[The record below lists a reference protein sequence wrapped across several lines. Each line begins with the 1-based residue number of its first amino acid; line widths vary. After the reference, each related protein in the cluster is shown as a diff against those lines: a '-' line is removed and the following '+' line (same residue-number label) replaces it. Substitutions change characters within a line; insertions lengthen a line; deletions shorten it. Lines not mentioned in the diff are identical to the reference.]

1 MTTGS
6 IVSDERRPSI
16 SPMLAKALFDRSL
29 DIILITDRRG
39 RFIDIGPSSL
49 TVLGYRPE
57 EMIGQTGMRFI
68 HPDDLER
75 TRDEMRQARRG
86 QEMQNFESRYVHK
99 NGSIVSLAWNGVWSE
114 SEELHFFIG
123 RDVTAAK
130 LVERLKNEFVATVSH
145 ELRTPLTSIVGALG
159 LLATQ
164 HAATLPVP
172 ATRLLAIAQANC
184 QRLLRLVGGILD
196 MDKVESGKVVFTLK
210 EFGIRALV
218 EQAIESNRAP
228 AEGAG
233 VRIILNAVSDA
244 GEMHGD
250 PEWLLKAI
258 NNLLSNAI
266 KFSLPGGEVVVGIA
280 KRERNIRVSVRDHGP
295 GIPEEFKSRV
305 FEKFAQ
311 ADNLD
316 TRTKG
321 GAGLGLS
328 IVKQIVARLG
338 GEVGFADA
346 SGGGT
351 IFHFEFPAW
360 KPPVEVASGLEARAN
375 VPAHWDKS
383 GGLQ

>member
-1 MTTGS
+1 MAPED
-6 IVSDERRPSI
+6 IVGGERHASI

-39 RFIDIGPSSL
+39 QFIDIGPSSL

-68 HPDDLER
+68 HLDDLER
-75 TRDEMRQARRG
+75 TRNEMRQARRG
-86 QEMQNFESRYVHK
+86 RQTQNFESRYVHK
-99 NGSIVSLAWNGVWSE
+99 NGSIVSLAWSGVWSE

-123 RDVTAAK
+123 RDVTADK
-130 LVERLKNEFVATVSH
+130 LVERLKSEFVATVSH

-159 LLATQ
+159 LLAAQ
-164 HAATLPVP
+164 HAATLPLS

-196 MDKVESGKVVFTLK
+196 MDRVESGKVVFKLK
-210 EFGIRALV
+210 ELRIRALV
-218 EQAIESNRAP
+218 EQAIESNRGS

-233 VRIILNAVSDA
+233 VRIVLNAVSDA
-244 GEMHGD
+244 DEMHAD
-250 PEWLLKAI
+250 PDWLLKAI

-266 KFSLPGGEVVVGIA
+266 KFSPAGGQVVVGIE
-280 KRERNIRVSVRDHGP
+280 KRGRDIRVSVRDHGP
-295 GIPEEFKSRV
+295 GIPDQFKSRV
-305 FEKFAQ
+305 FERFAQ

-328 IVKQIVARLG
+328 IVKQIVMRLCG
-338 GEVGFADA
+338 DVGFADA
-346 SGGGT
+346 PGGGT
-351 IFHFEFPAW
+351 IFHFEFPSPEQETATVSD
-360 KPPVEVASGLEARAN
+360 PNLLTPQLRTNSTCPN
-375 VPAHWDKS
+375 D
-383 GGLQ
+383 